1 MRALD
6 IRAGRTILNHM
17 VYYDTESLSL
27 AFAALADPT
36 RRASIDRLAS
46 ECELAV
52 LEIAA
57 PFAVS
62 LPAVIKHLD
71 VQARANPIE
80 CAKTGRTVN
89 CWLRPQAMEAA
100 VKWLT
105 RYERCWSER
114 LDRLATICRRTN
126 ARQTKSHP
134 QATAQSAA
142 QPSRQRV
149 DGLEKI
155 ARWFGPRDTAQASV
169 AAEIDLRVG
178 GHYRISFTSE
188 GGEQHRVG
196 GVYREVVPTGGW
208 CSAGPGIRHSSAPPS
223 SASR

>member
-27 AFAALADPT
+27 AFAALAAPT
-36 RRASIDRLAS
+36 RRAIIDRLAS
-46 ECELAV
+46 ERELAV

-71 VQARANPIE
+71 VLARANPIE
-80 CAKTGRTVN
+80 RAKTGRTVN

-105 RYERCWSER
+105 RYERFRSER
-114 LDRLATICRRTN
+114 LDRLATFCRRTN
-126 ARQTKSHP
+126 ARQTKSRP

-142 QPSRQRV
+142 QPSLQRV
-149 DGLEKI
+149 DGLEKNSALVWA
-155 ARWFGPRDTAQASV
+155 ARHRASFRRRRDRPARRRPLPHQ
-169 AAEIDLRVG
+169 L
-178 GHYRISFTSE
+178 H
-188 GGEQHRVG
+188 
-196 GVYREVVPTGGW
+196 
-208 CSAGPGIRHSSAPPS
+208 
-223 SASR
+223 